1 MSKVNS
7 PADDHSDSDSA
18 PKVELD
24 PIFQTQI
31 ARLYR
36 VTVYIRWLI
45 IGLLWLTVGAY
56 SLWELRYP
64 INLIQED
71 FTWAAVRYG
80 LAFQPIPAFGLCLCI
95 GMMAGTLVWQSRN
108 QIWGLPKPEYQR
120 LIKQVGEI
128 RKQGS
133 SHPLWKWVVKLVDS
147 E

>member
-1 MSKVNS
+1 MSKVNP
-7 PADDHSDSDSA
+7 PADALESASA
-18 PKVELD
+18 PEIELD
-24 PIFQTQI
+24 PIFKNQV

-36 VTVYIRWLI
+36 VTVYLRWSV

-56 SLWELRYP
+56 SLWDLRYP
-64 INLIQED
+64 ISLIQEE

-108 QIWGLPKPEYQR
+108 QIWGLPIPEHQR
-120 LIKQVGEI
+120 LIRQVGEI

-133 SHPLWKWVVKLVDS
+133 SHPLWKWVVKSVDS